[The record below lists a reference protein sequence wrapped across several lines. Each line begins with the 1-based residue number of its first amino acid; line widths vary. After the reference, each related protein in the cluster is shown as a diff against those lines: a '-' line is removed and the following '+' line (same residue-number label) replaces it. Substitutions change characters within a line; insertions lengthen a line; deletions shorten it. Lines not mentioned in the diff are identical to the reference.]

1 MTTVIKSNDI
11 VPLLTGR
18 TPMKVNRLMD
28 FYLKEEHIPL
38 SKEQWSVMAVLWE
51 KDGCTQQEIADAT
64 FRDRAGITRLL
75 DNLQKN
81 DLVERRAAVNDRRT
95 NLVFLTKN
103 GRKIEAKVVKV
114 LKKTIDAITAG
125 ISHQEIENI
134 RRTFQRIN
142 ENIEQL
148 KIDKTL

>member
-28 FYLKEEHIPL
+28 FYLKEEQIPL

-81 DLVERRAAVNDRRT
+81 DLVERRADVNDRRT

-103 GRKIEAKVVKV
+103 GKKIEAKVVKV